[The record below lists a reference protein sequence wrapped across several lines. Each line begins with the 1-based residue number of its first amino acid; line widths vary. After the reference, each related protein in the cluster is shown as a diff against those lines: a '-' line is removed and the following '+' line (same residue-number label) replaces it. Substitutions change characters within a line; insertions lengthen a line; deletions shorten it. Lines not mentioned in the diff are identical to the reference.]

1 MFFPLKE
8 YSWDIF
14 SEPCRHPEW
23 SFLMP
28 SADFL
33 SFARPGYTFAFFAK
47 LSKPDRLNDLAEC
60 GEVARAAWRRP
71 SAQTDAVRQQVSPQ
85 RDRWESSVHLI
96 KGVLS
101 SWAHPGRLSAFW
113 RTRWPARVCAST
125 VKMFCECHLPE
136 FMSELLCFDSDPL
149 SASSARMTVSRG

>member
-1 MFFPLKE
+1 MNRV
-8 YSWDIF
+8 DILSGRF
-14 SEPCRHPEW
+14 SSQVQISCRLHGLVTRSLSLPNCRSQTLRSGGVSRGGHPCI
-23 SFLMP
+23 
-28 SADFL
+28 
-33 SFARPGYTFAFFAK
+33 
-47 LSKPDRLNDLAEC
+47 
-60 GEVARAAWRRP
+60 RAAWRGP
-71 SAQTDAVRQQVSPQ
+71 SAQTDAVRQPISPR

-101 SWAHPGRLSAFW
+101 SWAHPGRFSAFW

-136 FMSELLCFDSDPL
+136 FMSELSCFDSDPL